1 MKLIRNSALL
11 AAISLAALSAQPAL
25 AQKNKD
31 KDKEAAAAAPAAAA
45 TSNVVQGIAV
55 ANLQAALANTDAY
68 RVAQQQRPVTYKPQ
82 FDQAQARG
90 NALEAQ
96 IKPMIDR
103 FNAGRQTATTPALQQ
118 QLQNQARAIQELQEK
133 GKQEIQ
139 QILLPVALSEAF
151 VNEQLE
157 EKLDQAVQKAMEKS
171 KVSLLLQP
179 GAVVARANAYDLTDE
194 IVTELNTLLPTAQLV
209 PPQGWEPREIR
220 EARAQQA
227 AQQAA
232 AARPAAGAAP
242 AAPAPRPVTPAGPQ
256 PDGR

>member
-1 MKLIRNSALL
+1 MKLIRNSALV
-11 AAISLAALSAQPAL
+11 AAISLVALSAQPAL
-25 AQKNKD
+25 AQKKN
-31 KDKEAAAAAPAAAA
+31 DKEAAPAAPAAPA
-45 TSNVVQGIAV
+45 SNVVQGIAV
-55 ANLQAALANTDAY
+55 ANLQAAVSNTDAF

-103 FNAGRQTATTPALQQ
+103 FNAARQGTMTPALQT
-118 QLQNQARAIQELQEK
+118 QLQTQARAIQDLQEK

-151 VNEQLE
+151 VNEQIE

-171 KVSLLLQP
+171 RVSLLLQP
-179 GAVVARANAYDLTDE
+179 GAVLARANAYDLTDE
-194 IVTELNTLLPTAQLV
+194 IVAELNTLLPTAQLV

-227 AQQAA
+227 AQQAP
-232 AARPAAGAAP
+232 RPAAAAAPAP
-242 AAPAPRPVTPAGPQ
+242 AAPAKPAGPQ
-256 PDGR
+256 PEGR

>member
-1 MKLIRNSALL
+1 MKLIRNSALV
-11 AAISLAALSAQPAL
+11 AAISLVALSAQPAL
-25 AQKNKD
+25 AQKKND
-31 KDKEAAAAAPAAAA
+31 KDAAPVAAAAPA
-45 TSNVVQGIAV
+45 SNTVQGIAV
-55 ANLQAALANTDAY
+55 ANLQAALANTDAF

-82 FDQAQARG
+82 YDQAQARG

-103 FNAGRQTATTPALQQ
+103 FNAARQGTMTPALQT
-118 QLQNQARAIQELQEK
+118 QLQTQARAIQDLQEK

-151 VNEQLE
+151 VNEQIE

-171 KVSLLLQP
+171 RVSLLLQP
-179 GAVVARANAYDLTDE
+179 GAVLARANAYDLTDE
-194 IVTELNTLLPTAQLV
+194 IVAELNTLLPTAQLV

-227 AQQAA
+227 AQQAP
-232 AARPAAGAAP
+232 RPAAAAAPAP
-242 AAPAPRPVTPAGPQ
+242 AAPAKPAGPQ
-256 PDGR
+256 PEGR

>member
-11 AAISLAALSAQPAL
+11 AAISLVALSAQPAL

-31 KDKEAAAAAPAAAA
+31 KDKEAAPAAAA

-55 ANLQAALANTDAY
+55 ANLQAALTNTDAY

-118 QLQNQARAIQELQEK
+118 QLQTQARAIQELQEK

-157 EKLDQAVQKAMEKS
+157 DKLDQAVQKAMEKS

-194 IVTELNTLLPTAQLV
+194 IVTELNALLPTAQLV

-232 AARPAAGAAP
+232 AARPAGTAP
-242 AAPAPRPVTPAGPQ
+242 AAAPAPRPATPAGPQ

>member
-1 MKLIRNSALL
+1 MKLIRNSALV

-31 KDKEAAAAAPAAAA
+31 KSKDQEAAAAPAAAPV
-45 TSNVVQGIAV
+45 SNVVQGIAV
-55 ANLQAALANTDAY
+55 ANLQAAIANADAF
-68 RVAQQQRPVTYKPQ
+68 RIAQQQRPVTYKPQ
-82 FDQAQARG
+82 LDQAQARG

-103 FNAGRQTATTPALQQ
+103 FNAGRQGTMTPALQT
-118 QLQNQARAIQELQEK
+118 QLQGQARAIQELQEK

-157 EKLDQAVQKAMEKS
+157 DKLDQAVQKAMEKS

-209 PPQGWEPREIR
+209 PPPGVEPRRR
-220 EARAQQA
+220 EEKVSGAYKPDSVPPSPRRL
-227 AQQAA
+227 
-232 AARPAAGAAP
+232 AARGY
-242 AAPAPRPVTPAGPQ
+242 G
-256 PDGR
+256 GR

>member
-1 MKLIRNSALL
+1 MTLIRNSALV
-11 AAISLAALSAQPAL
+11 AALSLAALSAQPAL

-31 KDKEAAAAAPAAAA
+31 KDKEAAAAPAAAPS
-45 TSNVVQGIAV
+45 SNVVQGIAV
-55 ANLQAALANTDAY
+55 ANLQAALTNTDAY

-103 FNAGRQTATTPALQQ
+103 FNAARQGAMTPALQT
-118 QLQNQARAIQELQEK
+118 QLQGQARAIQELQEK

-157 EKLDQAVQKAMEKS
+157 DKVDQAVQKAMEKS

-194 IVTELNTLLPTAQLV
+194 IVAELNLLLPTAQLV

-232 AARPAAGAAP
+232 GARPAAAAAP
-242 AAPAPRPVTPAGPQ
+242 AATAPAKPAGPQ
-256 PDGR
+256 PEGR

>member
-1 MKLIRNSALL
+1 MNLIRNSALV
-11 AAISLAALSAQPAL
+11 AAISLAAVSASPAA
-25 AQKNKD
+25 AQKND
-31 KDKEAAAAAPAAAA
+31 KNNKNAAPAAVAGGTA
-45 TSNVVQGIAV
+45 VQGIAV
-55 ANLQAALANTDAY
+55 ANLQAAIANADAF

-82 FDQAQARG
+82 IDQAQARS
-90 NALEAQ
+90 NALEGQ

-103 FNAGRQTATTPALQQ
+103 FNAARQGTMTPALQT
-118 QLQNQARAIQELQEK
+118 QLQTQARAIQELQEK

-151 VNEQLE
+151 VSEQIE

-171 KVSLLLQP
+171 RVTLLLQP

-194 IVTELNTLLPTAQLV
+194 IVAELNLLLPTAQLV

-227 AQQAA
+227 AQQAGN
-232 AARPAAGAAP
+232 RPAAAP
-242 AAPAPRPVTPAGPQ
+242 AAPAGPQ
-256 PDGR
+256 PEGR

>member
-1 MKLIRNSALL
+1 MKLIRNSALV
-11 AAISLAALSAQPAL
+11 AAISLGALSAQPAL
-25 AQKNKD
+25 AQKKN
-31 KDKEAAAAAPAAAA
+31 DKEAAPVAAAAPA
-45 TSNVVQGIAV
+45 SNTVQGIAV
-55 ANLQAALANTDAY
+55 ANLQAAVSNTDAF

-103 FNAGRQTATTPALQQ
+103 FNASRQGTMTPALQT
-118 QLQNQARAIQELQEK
+118 QLQTQARAIQDLQEK

-151 VNEQLE
+151 VNEQIE
-157 EKLDQAVQKAMEKS
+157 EKLDQAVQKAMERS
-171 KVSLLLQP
+171 RVSLLLQP
-179 GAVVARANAYDLTDE
+179 GAVLARANAYDLTDE
-194 IVTELNTLLPTAQLV
+194 IVAELNTLLPTAQLV

-227 AQQAA
+227 AQQAP
-232 AARPAAGAAP
+232 RPAAAAAPAP
-242 AAPAPRPVTPAGPQ
+242 AAPAKPAGPQ
-256 PDGR
+256 PEGR

>member
-1 MKLIRNSALL
+1 MKLICNSALV
-11 AAISLAALSAQPAL
+11 AAISLAALSANPAL

-31 KDKEAAAAAPAAAA
+31 KNKDQEAAAAPAAAPV
-45 TSNVVQGIAV
+45 SNVVQGIAV
-55 ANLQAALANTDAY
+55 ANLQAAIANADAF
-68 RVAQQQRPVTYKPQ
+68 RIAQQQRPVTYKPQ
-82 FDQAQARG
+82 LDQAQARG

-103 FNAGRQTATTPALQQ
+103 FNAARQGTMTPALQT
-118 QLQNQARAIQELQEK
+118 QLQGQARAIQELQEK

-194 IVTELNTLLPTAQLV
+194 IVTELNALLPTAQLV

-227 AQQAA
+227 AQQG
-232 AARPAAGAAP
+232 AARPAAAPAPAAAAP
-242 AAPAPRPVTPAGPQ
+242 AKPAGPQ
-256 PDGR
+256 PEGR

>member
-1 MKLIRNSALL
+1 MKLIRNSALV
-11 AAISLAALSAQPAL
+11 AVSLVALSAQPAL
-25 AQKNKD
+25 AQKKN
-31 KDKEAAAAAPAAAA
+31 DKEAAPVAAAAPA
-45 TSNVVQGIAV
+45 SNTVQGIAV
-55 ANLQAALANTDAY
+55 ANLQAALANTDAF
-68 RVAQQQRPVTYKPQ
+68 RVAQQQRPVTYKSQ
-82 FDQAQARG
+82 YDQAQARG

-103 FNAGRQTATTPALQQ
+103 FNAARQGTMTPALQT
-118 QLQNQARAIQELQEK
+118 QLQTQARAIQDLQEK

-151 VNEQLE
+151 VNEQIE

-171 KVSLLLQP
+171 KVTLLLQP
-179 GAVVARANAYDLTDE
+179 GAVLARANAYDLTDE

-227 AQQAA
+227 AQQAP
-232 AARPAAGAAP
+232 RPAAAAAP
-242 AAPAPRPVTPAGPQ
+242 AAAAPAKPAGPQ
-256 PDGR
+256 PEGR

>member
-1 MKLIRNSALL
+1 MTLIRNSALV
-11 AAISLAALSAQPAL
+11 AALSLAALSAQPAL

-31 KDKEAAAAAPAAAA
+31 KEAAAAPTAAPS
-45 TSNVVQGIAV
+45 SNVVQGIAV
-55 ANLQAALANTDAY
+55 ANLQAALTNTDAY

-103 FNAGRQTATTPALQQ
+103 FNAARQGAMTPALQT
-118 QLQNQARAIQELQEK
+118 QLQGQARAIQELQEK

-157 EKLDQAVQKAMEKS
+157 DKVDQAVQKAMEKS

-194 IVTELNTLLPTAQLV
+194 IVAELNLLLPTAQLV

-232 AARPAAGAAP
+232 GARPAAAAAP
-242 AAPAPRPVTPAGPQ
+242 AATAPAKPAGPQ
-256 PDGR
+256 PEGR

>member
-1 MKLIRNSALL
+1 MKLIRNSALV
-11 AAISLAALSAQPAL
+11 AAISLVALSAQPAL
-25 AQKNKD
+25 AQKKN
-31 KDKEAAAAAPAAAA
+31 DKEAAPVAAAAPA
-45 TSNVVQGIAV
+45 SNVVQGIAV
-55 ANLQAALANTDAY
+55 ANLQAAVSNTDAF

-103 FNAGRQTATTPALQQ
+103 FNAARQGTMTPALQT
-118 QLQNQARAIQELQEK
+118 QLQTQARAIQDLQEK

-151 VNEQLE
+151 VNEQIE

-171 KVSLLLQP
+171 RVSLLLQP
-179 GAVVARANAYDLTDE
+179 GAVLARANAYDLTDE
-194 IVTELNTLLPTAQLV
+194 IVAELNALLPTAQLV

-227 AQQAA
+227 AQQAP
-232 AARPAAGAAP
+232 RPAAAAAPAP
-242 AAPAPRPVTPAGPQ
+242 AAPAKPAGPQ
-256 PDGR
+256 PEGR

>member
-1 MKLIRNSALL
+1 MKLIRNSALV
-11 AAISLAALSAQPAL
+11 AAISLVALSAQPAL

-31 KDKEAAAAAPAAAA
+31 KDKEAAAAAPAAAPV
-45 TSNVVQGIAV
+45 SNTVQGIAV

-103 FNAGRQTATTPALQQ
+103 FNAGRQGTMTPALQQ
-118 QLQNQARAIQELQEK
+118 QLQTQARAIQDLQEK

-151 VNEQLE
+151 VNEQIE

-171 KVSLLLQP
+171 KVTLLLQP
-179 GAVVARANAYDLTDE
+179 GAVVARANSYDLTDE
-194 IVTELNTLLPTAQLV
+194 IVTELNVLLPTAQLV
-209 PPQGWEPREIR
+209 PPQGWEPREVR

-227 AQQAA
+227 AQQAP
-232 AARPAAGAAP
+232 RPAAAAAP
-242 AAPAPRPVTPAGPQ
+242 AATAPAKPAGPQ
-256 PDGR
+256 PEGR

>member
-1 MKLIRNSALL
+1 MTLIRNSALV
-11 AAISLAALSAQPAL
+11 AALSLAALSAQPAL

-31 KDKEAAAAAPAAAA
+31 KEAAAAPAAAPS
-45 TSNVVQGIAV
+45 SNVVQGIAV
-55 ANLQAALANTDAY
+55 ANLQAALTNTDAY

-103 FNAGRQTATTPALQQ
+103 FNAARQGAMTPALQT
-118 QLQNQARAIQELQEK
+118 QLQGQARAIQELQEK

-157 EKLDQAVQKAMEKS
+157 DKVDQAVQKAMEKS

-194 IVTELNTLLPTAQLV
+194 IVAELNLLLPTAQLV

-227 AQQAA
+227 VQQAA
-232 AARPAAGAAP
+232 GARPAAAAAP
-242 AAPAPRPVTPAGPQ
+242 AATAPAKPAGPQ
-256 PDGR
+256 PEGR